1 MFSVPYRD
9 LKIKILGGSIMS
21 KQRTRVYCD
30 ECERPTGFDNVVL
43 YHGFNAFCSYRP
55 CDESFT
61 TLMNNPQIQLCTSTK
76 YLGMMGVTVT
86 GTVLMASS
94 YDLCSCIDKDTNR
107 RWFDERDIEY
117 LVSDYSELEHHW
129 DDNEENNEIILTD
142 VKITGIWVTSDA
154 NNTTRDTAIRL
165 SKEYN
170 LPIIEV
176 GESIF
181 N

>member
-1 MFSVPYRD
+1 
-9 LKIKILGGSIMS
+9 MS

-30 ECERPTGFDNVVL
+30 TCERPTGFDNVTL
-43 YHGFNAFCSYRP
+43 YHGFNAFCSYKP
-55 CDESFT
+55 YDHSFT

-107 RWFDERDIEY
+107 RWFDSRDIEY

-129 DDNEENNEIILTD
+129 DDNEENNEIVVTN
-142 VKITGIWVTSDA
+142 VKITGIWITSDA
-154 NNTTRDTAIRL
+154 NNSIRDTAIRL
-165 SKEYN
+165 AKEYN

>member
-1 MFSVPYRD
+1 
-9 LKIKILGGSIMS
+9 MS

-30 ECERPTGFDNVVL
+30 TCERPTGFDNVTL
-43 YHGFNAFCSYRP
+43 YHGFNAFCSYKP
-55 CDESFT
+55 YDHSFT

-107 RWFDERDIEY
+107 RWFDSRDIEY

-129 DDNEENNEIILTD
+129 DDNEENNEIVVTN
-142 VKITGIWVTSDA
+142 VKITGIWITSDA
-154 NNTTRDTAIRL
+154 NNSIRDIAIRL
-165 SKEYN
+165 AKEYN

>member
-1 MFSVPYRD
+1 
-9 LKIKILGGSIMS
+9 MS

-30 ECERPTGFDNVVL
+30 EMIRPTGFDNVVL
-43 YHGFNAFCSYRP
+43 YHGFNAFCSMKPY
-55 CDESFT
+55 DYKFK
-61 TLMNNPQIQLCTSTK
+61 TLMNNPQRQICTSTK

-94 YDLCSCIDKDTNR
+94 YDLCSCIEKETNR

-117 LVSDYSELEHHW
+117 IVSDYSELEHHW
-129 DDNEENNEIILTD
+129 NDEEENNEIVVTN
-142 VKITGIWVTSDA
+142 VKITGIWITSDA
-154 NNTTRDTAIRL
+154 NNSIRDTAIRL

-181 N
+181 S

>member
-1 MFSVPYRD
+1 
-9 LKIKILGGSIMS
+9 MS

-30 ECERPTGFDNVVL
+30 TCERPTGFDNVVL

-55 CDESFT
+55 CEQSFT
-61 TLMNNPQIQLCTSTK
+61 TLMNHPEIQLCTSTK

-94 YDLCSCIDKDTNR
+94 YDLCSCIDKETNR

-129 DDNEENNEIILTD
+129 DDDEENNEIVVTN
-142 VKITGIWVTSDA
+142 VKVTGIWITSDA
-154 NNTTRDTAIRL
+154 NNNTRDAAIRL
-165 SKEYN
+165 AKEYN

-181 N
+181 S

>member
-1 MFSVPYRD
+1 
-9 LKIKILGGSIMS
+9 MS

-43 YHGFNAFCSYRP
+43 YHGFNAFCSYKP
-55 CDESFT
+55 YDESFA
-61 TLMNNPQIQLCTSTK
+61 TLVKHPEIQLCTSTK

>member
-1 MFSVPYRD
+1 
-9 LKIKILGGSIMS
+9 MS
-21 KQRTRVYCD
+21 KRTRVYCD
-30 ECERPTGFDNVVL
+30 TCERPTGFDNVIL
-43 YHGFNAFCSYRP
+43 YHGFNAFCSMKPY
-55 CDESFT
+55 DYKFN
-61 TLMNNPQIQLCTSTK
+61 TLMSHPERQICTSTK

-107 RWFDERDIEY
+107 RWFDSRDIEY

-129 DDNEENNEIILTD
+129 DDDEENNEIVVTN

-154 NNTTRDTAIRL
+154 NNSTKDTAIRL
-165 SKEYN
+165 AKEYN

-176 GESIF
+176 VESIF

>member
-1 MFSVPYRD
+1 
-9 LKIKILGGSIMS
+9 MS
-21 KQRTRVYCD
+21 KRTKVYCD
-30 ECERPTGFDNVVL
+30 TCERPTGFDNVTL
-43 YHGFNAFCSYRP
+43 YHGFNAFCSMKPY
-55 CDESFT
+55 DYKFN
-61 TLMNNPQIQLCTSTK
+61 TLMNHPERQICTSTK

-94 YDLCSCIDKDTNR
+94 YDLCSCVDKETNR

-129 DDNEENNEIILTD
+129 DDDEENNEIVVTN

-154 NNTTRDTAIRL
+154 NNSTKDTAIRL
-165 SKEYN
+165 AKEYN

>member
-1 MFSVPYRD
+1 
-9 LKIKILGGSIMS
+9 MS

-30 ECERPTGFDNVVL
+30 TCERPTGFDNVVL

-55 CDESFT
+55 CDESFA
-61 TLMNNPQIQLCTSTK
+61 TLMNHPEIQLCTSTK

-94 YDLCSCIDKDTNR
+94 YDLCSCIDKETNR

-142 VKITGIWVTSDA
+142 IKITGIWVTSDA
-154 NNTTRDTAIRL
+154 NNSTKDTAIRL

>member
-1 MFSVPYRD
+1 
-9 LKIKILGGSIMS
+9 MS
-21 KQRTRVYCD
+21 KQRTKVYCED
-30 ECERPTGFDNVVL
+30 CTRPTGFDNVVL
-43 YHGFNAFCSYRP
+43 YHGFNAFCSYKP
-55 CDESFT
+55 YDYKFT
-61 TLMNNPQIQLCTSTK
+61 TLWNHPQRQICTSTK

-94 YDLCSCIDKDTNR
+94 YDLCSSVDKETNK
-107 RWFDERDIEY
+107 RWFDARDIEY

-129 DDNEENNEIILTD
+129 DDEEENNEIVVTN
-142 VKITGIWVTSDA
+142 VKITGIWITSDA
-154 NNTTRDTAIRL
+154 NNSIRDTAIRL

>member
-1 MFSVPYRD
+1 
-9 LKIKILGGSIMS
+9 MS

-30 ECERPTGFDNVVL
+30 TCERPTGFDNVVL
-43 YHGFNAFCSYRP
+43 YHGFNAFCSSKPY
-55 CDESFT
+55 DYKFT
-61 TLMNNPQIQLCTSTK
+61 TLMSHPERQICTSTK

-94 YDLCSCIDKDTNR
+94 YDLCSSVDIETNR

-129 DDNEENNEIILTD
+129 DDNEENNEIIVTN
-142 VKITGIWVTSDA
+142 VKITGIWITSDA
-154 NNTTRDTAIRL
+154 NNAIRDIAL
-165 SKEYN
+165 RLAKEYN